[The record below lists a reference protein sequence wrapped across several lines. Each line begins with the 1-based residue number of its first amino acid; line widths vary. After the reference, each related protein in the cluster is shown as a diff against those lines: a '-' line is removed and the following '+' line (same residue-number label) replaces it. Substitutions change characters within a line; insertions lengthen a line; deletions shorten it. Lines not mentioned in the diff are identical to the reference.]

1 MPALPGKD
9 VYQRLLRQEHAMVA
23 LLPSPPPAIN
33 VPVDIAPWA
42 LPLPEGIG
50 LRWTDP
56 REIHRVVVR
65 FRGKAPDGIRL
76 QYWSSRWPQQ
86 RLPRDR
92 EPGGGDVGWW
102 ELGNWYTGEWRDADA
117 GVACNG
123 PEATITFH
131 PVNRK
136 EHPELPH
143 FAATW
148 RFTHQ
153 IRIIPPDGSPPI
165 ENIAAY
171 SASTWARQTL
181 RIAWERKP
189 VSTPEVAAF
198 NGYVAA
204 NRLLDE
210 RTREIELLHAANPD
224 PNTFDRTLVT
234 VRWGKRCFTFDP
246 RDLRGGPVFV
256 PSLGVAVLTAQDRRT
271 YAEVKATLGSAARSR
286 TLYDRIAELP
296 EQTWQGAWSGMPP
309 KKSDIVF
316 PMGLDGGRQR
326 FLLHPNGTIEY
337 RINNQFIMARPGA
350 DTPRLAAD
358 GDRLSVSFEM
368 PDRPTERTIEEGSL
382 PICTTIWD
390 VAGVRYSQTAFVTP
404 LAGTQP
410 AVVPAGD
417 TIAVCMVRISAR
429 NMSDKPVGARIP
441 VLGSGDQML
450 INLDGILTQGG
461 KLRGHLTTDSLPN
474 LSEAG
479 PVWTWTLAPGEQR
492 TLDIRLPFVT
502 NLTADEVAQ
511 LGRLDF
517 DAERTA
523 VAAYWRRRAD
533 QGMRLTTPA
542 PMLNDFHRAHL
553 SHLLINCEK
562 EPNADRRFAR
572 VGSFHY
578 AAFGN
583 ESCMMVTDLDRRG
596 MHAEA
601 EECLN
606 AWLHYQGTVGLP
618 GDFSTSEGVLYGAGG
633 YEHGGY
639 NQHHGWILWCLVEH
653 YRFTRDERWLRHAL
667 PGILKGADWIIG
679 QRKRTL
685 KRTDIAKGL
694 LPAGSLEDIGDWW
707 PWLSTNCYTWR
718 GLDAAAWA
726 LEQAKHPEAARVRKE
741 ADAYLAAI
749 RKAFTHASEL
759 AAVVRLRDGRSV
771 PKYPSHPYLRGRAF
785 GWICETLEGAIHLL
799 INRVLDPKSEAA
811 RSIMEDYEDN
821 LFLSNQYGYTVPDFE
836 RQWFGLGGMSMQ
848 SCLLLD
854 VEPYL
859 YRDDVKH
866 ALRAIFNAI
875 AVGYFPDVRMI
886 TEHVLP
892 DYGSWRGDHYK
903 SSDEA
908 NAAGWLRYLFVRE
921 EGDEL
926 LIGQAIPR
934 EWLSPGKECGVE
946 RAATH
951 FGPVSVR
958 YKATATGVTATVEGA
973 TRNPPK
979 RIRVRFR
986 LPEGTPVG
994 KVTVNGKDVRMD
1006 ADGWVVLPG
1015 DIGRAVVDVKAQ
1027 HPAGGS

>member
-1 MPALPGKD
+1 MLVTAT
-9 VYQRLLRQEHAMVA
+9 
-23 LLPSPPPAIN
+23 PPPAIGS
-33 VPVDIAPWA
+33 PVDVAVWA
-42 LPLPEGIG
+42 IPLPDGVGI
-50 LRWTDP
+50 RWTDP
-56 REIHRVVVR
+56 REIHRLVVR
-65 FRGKAPDGIRL
+65 FRGAAPDGLRL
-76 QYWSSRWPQQ
+76 QYWSSRWPEQ

-102 ELGNWYTGEWRDADA
+102 ELGNWHTGEWRDADA
-117 GVACNG
+117 DVTVTG
-123 PEATITFH
+123 PEATVTFR

-136 EHPELPH
+136 EHPDLAGL
-143 FAATW
+143 AATW

-153 IRIIPPDGSPPI
+153 IRVIAPEGSSPIERIAAFTASEWAKQSVRIVWARKPASPPKL
-165 ENIAAY
+165 E
-171 SASTWARQTL
+171 T
-181 RIAWERKP
+181 
-189 VSTPEVAAF
+189 F
-198 NGYVAA
+198 NGYVTAI
-204 NRLLDE
+204 RSPDD
-210 RTREIELLHAANPD
+210 RTREADLLVTSNAD
-224 PNTFDRTLVT
+224 PNTFDRSLVS
-234 VRWGKRCFTFDP
+234 VQWGNRRFTFDV
-246 RDLRGGPVFV
+246 RDLREGPVFL
-256 PSLGVAVLTAQDRRT
+256 PSLGVAITRMDDMRNYAQIAAAVGTAEPR
-271 YAEVKATLGSAARSR
+271 K

-296 EQTWQGAWSGMPP
+296 EQTWQAAWSAMPP

-326 FLLHPNGTIEY
+326 FLLHPSGAVEY
-337 RINNQFIMARPGA
+337 RINNHFIHVRPGR
-350 DTPRLAAD
+350 DTAPLKED
-358 GDRLSVSFEM
+358 GDHITFSFGM
-368 PDRPTERTIEEGSL
+368 PDRPTSRTIKDGCL
-382 PICTTIWD
+382 PVCITQWTRDGID
-390 VAGVRYSQTAFVTP
+390 YEQTAFVTE
-404 LAGTQP
+404 LSGTNP
-410 AVVPAGD
+410 ERTPPGD
-417 TIAVCMVRISAR
+417 VTAVCMIRLTAR
-429 NMSDKPVGARIP
+429 NTSPNTAQARLPVRCEQGPLSID
-441 VLGSGDQML
+441 LNGD
-450 INLDGILTQGG
+450 LTQ
-461 KLRGHLTTDSLPN
+461 RGRFRGQLVADMLPN
-474 LSEAG
+474 MDGHG
-479 PVWTWTLAPGEQR
+479 PVWSWELAQNQAR
-492 TLDIRLPFVT
+492 TIVLKLPFVT
-502 NLTADEVAQ
+502 ALSVKERRQ
-511 LGRLDF
+511 LDALDF
-517 DAERTA
+517 DTELRA
-523 VAAYWRRRAD
+523 VSDYWRSRMDA
-533 QGMRLTTPA
+533 GMRLTTPE

-553 SHLLINCEK
+553 GHLLINCEK
-562 EPNADRRFAR
+562 EPDAVRRFAR

-596 MHAEA
+596 YHREA
-601 EECLN
+601 EECLE

-618 GDFSTSEGVLYGAGG
+618 GDFSTKDGVLYGAGG

-653 YRFTRDERWLRHAL
+653 FRFTRDERWLAHAL

-685 KRTDIAKGL
+685 KRTDIARGL

-726 LEQAKHPEAARVRKE
+726 LEQANHSEARRVRKD
-741 ADAYLAAI
+741 ADAYRAAI
-749 RKAFTHASEL
+749 RKAFTVASEL

-771 PKYPSHPYLRGRAF
+771 RKFPSHPYLRGRAF

-799 INRVLDPKSEAA
+799 ITRLLDPTTVEG
-811 RSIMEDYEDN
+811 REIMEDYEDN

-836 RQWFGLGGMSMQ
+836 RQWFSHGGMSMQ

-854 VEPYL
+854 AEPYL

-921 EGDEL
+921 DGDEL
-926 LIGQAIPR
+926 LVGQAVPR

-951 FGPVSVR
+951 FGPVSVL
-958 YKATATGVTATVEGA
+958 YTATSSSVTATIEGA
-973 TRNPPK
+973 MRNPPK

-986 LPEGTPVG
+986 LPEGASAG
-994 KVTVNGKDVRMD
+994 KVTVNGAPARMD
-1006 ADGWVVLPG
+1006 AGGWIALRG
-1015 DIGRAVVDVKAQ
+1015 DIGKATVQ
-1027 HPAGGS
+1027 VTLR

>member
-1 MPALPGKD
+1 MFALPPQVPPIG
-9 VYQRLLRQEHAMVA
+9 
-23 LLPSPPPAIN
+23 SPVNAASWAI
-33 VPVDIAPWA
+33 
-42 LPLPEGIG
+42 PLPDGAG

-65 FRGKAPDGIRL
+65 FRGAAPEGLRL
-76 QYWSSRWPQQ
+76 EYWSSRWPQQ

-102 ELGNWYTGEWRDADA
+102 ELGNWHTGQWREADTE
-117 GVACNG
+117 VAVKG

-131 PVNRK
+131 PLNRK
-136 EHPELPH
+136 EHADLRG

-153 IRIIPPDGSPPI
+153 MRIIAPDGSPPVEAI
-165 ENIAAY
+165 EAY
-171 SASTWARQTL
+171 TASVWRQAGVRIVWARRRANL
-181 RIAWERKP
+181 PKLD
-189 VSTPEVAAF
+189 AF
-198 NGYVAA
+198 NGYVRSARMTDSGCQA
-204 NRLLDE
+204 DLVV
-210 RTREIELLHAANPD
+210 ASNPD
-224 PNTFDRTLVT
+224 PNSFDRTLLTIGSARERFT
-234 VRWGKRCFTFDP
+234 VRLSDVA
-246 RDLRGGPVFV
+246 DGPVVV
-256 PSLGVAVLTAQDRRT
+256 PSLGVAVTLKDDART
-271 YAEVKATLGSAARSR
+271 YAAIAEAAIRPAAM
-286 TLYDRIAELP
+286 LYDRVAAMP
-296 EQTWQGAWSGMPP
+296 EQTWQNAWSTMPP

-326 FLLHPNGTIEY
+326 FLLHPNGAVEY
-337 RINNQFIMARPGA
+337 RINNHFIAVRPGK
-350 DTPRLAAD
+350 DTEPLAKDGERLA
-358 GDRLSVSFEM
+358 VSFNL
-368 PDRPTERTIEEGSL
+368 PDRPAHRTIGEGAL
-382 PICTTIWD
+382 PICTTQWLSD
-390 VAGVRYSQTAFVTP
+390 GVQYEQTAFVTA
-404 LAGTQP
+404 LGASEAAGGAP
-410 AVVPAGD
+410 DGD
-417 TIAVCMVRISAR
+417 ETAVCMMRITARNTSASAR
-429 NMSDKPVGARIP
+429 GAQVPVRMEDGP
-441 VLGSGDQML
+441 VAIDLGGV
-450 INLDGILTQGG
+450 LTQGG
-461 KLRGHLTTDSLPN
+461 RLRGHLVTDSLPN
-474 LSEAG
+474 MDEAG
-479 PVWTWTLAPGEQR
+479 PVWTWTLQPGESR
-492 TLDIRLPFVT
+492 DMTIKLPFVT
-502 NLTADEVAQ
+502 ALSPAEIEQLT
-511 LGRLDF
+511 RLDF
-517 DAERTA
+517 DAERKA
-523 VAAYWRRRAD
+523 VAEYWRTRMNA
-533 QGMRLTTPA
+533 GMRLTTPE

-553 SHLLINCEK
+553 GHLLINCEK
-562 EPNADRRFAR
+562 EPATNRRFAR

-596 MHAEA
+596 MHVEA

-618 GDFSTSEGVLYGAGG
+618 GDFSTNEGVLYGAGG

-667 PGILKGADWIIG
+667 PGILKGANWIIG

-685 KRTDIAKGL
+685 KRTDIARGL

-726 LEQAKHPEAARVRKE
+726 LEQARHPDAPRVRKD

-749 RKAFTHASEL
+749 RKAFTEASEMTP
-759 AAVVRLRDGRSV
+759 VVRLRDGRSV
-771 PKYPSHPYLRGRAF
+771 RKFTSHPYLRGRAF

-799 INRVLDPKSEAA
+799 INRVLDPTSDAA
-811 RSIMEDYEDN
+811 REIMEDYEDN

-854 VEPYL
+854 AEPYL

-921 EGDEL
+921 EGEDL

-934 EWLSPGKECGVE
+934 EWLAPGKECAVE

-951 FGPVSVR
+951 FGPVSVHYR
-958 YKATATGVTATVEGA
+958 ATADSVTATIEGP

-986 LPEGTPVG
+986 LPEGTQAV
-994 KVTVNGKDVRMD
+994 KVSVNGKPVRMD
-1006 ADGWVVLPG
+1006 AGGWVVLPG
-1015 DIGRAVVDVKAQ
+1015 DIGSAVVDVKTQ
-1027 HPAGGS
+1027 